1 MLTDTSLGTGITT
14 SLIALISNAGTVDQ
28 AIATAGTVSICKK
41 QSFHLSHIEPMI
53 LVSYLFRSLGAVV
66 GLSVASTILQ
76 GSLRHTLKQKL
87 EGTDIDDVR

>member
-1 MLTDTSLGTGITT
+1 MQGL
-14 SLIALISNAGTVDQ
+14 
-28 AIATAGTVSICKK
+28 SIKPLQPQVPFRFARSK
-41 QSFHLSHIEPMI
+41 VVHLSHIEPMI